1 MPTYYYKALN
11 ETGNPLS
18 GVLEAESIQNAN
30 TILLSRGLTPSEV
43 REAKAGR
50 KDTIWNRIKS
60 LTIGVKTNELIL
72 FTKQF
77 RSMLNAGVPILRIMQ
92 VLEAQTE
99 SKLLREAVSGIIVNI
114 RQGSTISDSFEKYP
128 RIFSPLYCSMIRAG
142 EVSGNVS
149 SVLDRLIYIIEHEAK
164 IKADI
169 RSALQYPFIVVI
181 ALGIAFVVLLTLVIP
196 QFASI
201 FSKAGLQLPL
211 PTKIAMLLY
220 SILKNYWYLVFA
232 TLAIGIFALVQFL
245 KTDNGK
251 LVKDSFLLSIP
262 ILGPLFQKAAM
273 SRFASIF
280 AILQTSGVPVMQS
293 LTILSDTIG
302 NAAIA
307 KSFEHVREKIQE
319 GAGIAT
325 PLKTARY
332 FTPMVIDMIAIGEES
347 GNIDEMLREISKH
360 YDDEVEYAVKALS
373 DAIGPILI
381 IALAAVVGFFALA
394 IFLPMWD
401 MTKMVS
407 KH

>member
-1 MPTYYYKALN
+1 MPTYRYKAID
-11 ETGNPLS
+11 ETGNPMS
-18 GVLEAESIQNAN
+18 GTLDAETLQNAN
-30 TILLSRGLTPSEV
+30 AIIVSRGLMPSEV
-43 REAKAGR
+43 KEVNAG
-50 KDTIWNRIKS
+50 NRDSFWSNIKS
-60 LTIGVKTNELIL
+60 ITGKVKTNELIL

-77 RSMLNAGVPILRIMQ
+77 RSMLNAGVPIIRIMQ

-99 SKLLREAVSGIIVNI
+99 NKVLREAISGIVGEI

-128 RIFSPLYCSMIRAG
+128 KIFSPLYCSMLRAG
-142 EVSGNVS
+142 EVSGSVA

-169 RSALQYPFIVVI
+169 RAALQYPLVVVI
-181 ALGIAFVVLLTLVIP
+181 ALGIAFIVLLTMVIP
-196 QFASI
+196 QFVTL
-201 FSKAGLQLPL
+201 FSKAGLELPL

-220 SILKNYWYLVFA
+220 SMLKNYWYLILGM
-232 TLAIGIFALVQFL
+232 LAVVIFGLHQYL
-245 KTDNGK
+245 KTYNGK
-251 LVKDSFLLSIP
+251 LTKDSFLLAMP
-262 ILGPLFQKAAM
+262 VFGPLFQKAAM

-280 AILQTSGVPVMQS
+280 AILQTSGVPVMQA

-302 NAAIA
+302 NTAIA
-307 KSFEHVREKIQE
+307 RSFEHVREKIQE

-325 PLKTARY
+325 PLKTAKY

-373 DAIGPILI
+373 DAIGPVLI
-381 IALAAVVGFFALA
+381 VALAAVVGFFALA

-401 MTKMVS
+401 MTKMVTR
-407 KH
+407 H

>member
-1 MPTYYYKALN
+1 MATYFYKALN

-18 GVLEAESIQNAN
+18 GTLEAESIQNAN
-30 TILLSRGLTPSEV
+30 AILLARGLTPSEV
-43 REAKAGR
+43 RQAKVENRDSLAV
-50 KDTIWNRIKS
+50 RIKA
-60 LTIGVKTNELIL
+60 LTGGVKTSDLIL

-99 SKLLREAVSGIIVNI
+99 SKVLREAISGIIVDI
-114 RQGSTISDSFEKYP
+114 RQGATISDSFEKYP
-128 RIFSPLYCSMIRAG
+128 KIFSPLYCSMLRAG

-164 IKADI
+164 IKSDI
-169 RSALQYPFIVVI
+169 RAALQYPLIVVI

-196 QFASI
+196 QFVSL
-201 FSKAGLQLPL
+201 FSKAGLQLPM
-211 PTKIAMLLY
+211 PTKIAMLMY
-220 SILKNYWYLVFA
+220 SILKNYWYLVIGSVV
-232 TLAIGIFALVQFL
+232 AIVFVMFQYF

-251 LVKDSFLLSIP
+251 LVRDSFFLAIP

-293 LTILSDTIG
+293 LSILTDTIG

-307 KSFEHVREKIQE
+307 KSFDHVRDKIQE
-319 GAGIAT
+319 GAGIAV
-325 PLKTARY
+325 PLKTAKY
-332 FTPMVIDMIAIGEES
+332 FTPMVVDMIAIGEES

-381 IALAAVVGFFALA
+381 VALAAVVGFFALA

-401 MTKMVS
+401 MTKMVTR
-407 KH
+407 H

>member
-1 MPTYYYKALN
+1 MATYYYKAIS
-11 ETGNPLS
+11 ETGNSLS
-18 GVLEAESIQNAN
+18 GTLEAESLQNAHA
-30 TILLSRGLTPSEV
+30 ILIARGLTPSEV
-43 REAKAGR
+43 KEAKTARTEG
-50 KDTIWNRIKS
+50 IGSRIKA
-60 LTIGVKTNELIL
+60 LTQRIKPSELIL

-99 SKLLREAVSGIIVNI
+99 SRPLRAAITGIIIDI
-114 RQGSTISDSFEKYP
+114 RQGATISDSFEKYP
-128 RIFSPLYCSMIRAG
+128 KIFSPLYCSMIRAG

-169 RSALQYPFIVVI
+169 RSALQYPIIVVI
-181 ALGIAFVVLLTLVIP
+181 ALGIAFIVLLTMVIP
-196 QFASI
+196 QFVSI
-201 FSKAGLQLPL
+201 FSKAGLHLPL

-220 SILKNYWYLVFA
+220 SILKNYWYLIIS
-232 TLAIGIFALVQFL
+232 LLVVVVIVLTHFF
-245 KTDNGK
+245 KTPKGS
-251 LVKDSFLLSIP
+251 LIKDRFLLGVP

-302 NAAIA
+302 NSAIA

-325 PLKTARY
+325 PLKTAQY

-373 DAIGPILI
+373 DVVGPILI
-381 IALAAVVGFFALA
+381 VALAAVVGFFALA
-394 IFLPMWD
+394 VFLPMWD
-401 MTKMVS
+401 MTKIVS

>member
-99 SKLLREAVSGIIVNI
+99 SKVLREAVSGIIVNI

-181 ALGIAFVVLLTLVIP
+181 ALAIAFVVLLTMVIP

-245 KTDNGK
+245 KTENGK

>member
-1 MPTYYYKALN
+1 MATFYYKAIN

-18 GVLEAESIQNAN
+18 GNLEAESIQTANA
-30 TILLSRGLTPSEV
+30 ILLSRGLTPTEV

-50 KDTIWNRIKS
+50 KDNVWERVKS
-60 LTIGVKTNELIL
+60 LTIGVKTSELIL

-77 RSMLNAGVPILRIMQ
+77 RSMLNAGVPILRNMQ

-99 SKLLREAVSGIIVNI
+99 SKALREAISGIIVDI
-114 RQGSTISDSFEKYP
+114 RQGATISDSFEKYP
-128 RIFSPLYCSMIRAG
+128 KIFSPLYCSMIRAG

-149 SVLDRLIYIIEHEAK
+149 SVLDRLIYIIDHEAK

-169 RSALQYPFIVVI
+169 RSALQYPLIVVI
-181 ALGIAFVVLLTLVIP
+181 ALGIAFTVLLTIVIP
-196 QFASI
+196 QFVSI

-211 PTKIAMLLY
+211 PTKIAVLMY
-220 SILKNYWYLVFA
+220 SILKNYWYLVTA
-232 TLAIGIFALVQFL
+232 SLAIIIFALVQYF
-245 KTDNGK
+245 KTAGGR
-251 LVKDSFLLSIP
+251 LVRDSILLSVP
-262 ILGPLFQKAAM
+262 VLGALFQKAAM

-302 NAAIA
+302 NEAIA
-307 KSFEHVREKIQE
+307 KSFDHVREKIQE
-319 GAGIAT
+319 GAGIAA
-325 PLKTARY
+325 PLKTAKY

-394 IFLPMWD
+394 VFLPMWD
-401 MTKMVS
+401 MTKIVS
-407 KH
+407 RH

>member
-1 MPTYYYKALN
+1 MSTYHYKALN
-11 ETGNPLS
+11 ETGNQLS
-18 GVLEAESIQNAN
+18 GTLDAESIQNAN
-30 TILLSRGLTPSEV
+30 AILLSRGLMPSEV
-43 REAKAGR
+43 RELKADR
-50 KDTIWNRIKS
+50 KENIFNLIKS
-60 LTIGVKTNELIL
+60 ITLGVKSGELIL

-99 SKLLREAVSGIIVNI
+99 NKVLQEAVSGIIVDI
-114 RQGSTISDSFEKYP
+114 RQGATISDSFEKHP
-128 RIFSPLYCSMIRAG
+128 KIFSPLYCSMIRAG

-149 SVLDRLIYIIEHEAK
+149 SVLDRLIYIIEHESK

-169 RSALQYPFIVVI
+169 RSALQYPLIVVI
-181 ALGIAFVVLLTLVIP
+181 ALGIAFIVLLTMVIP
-196 QFASI
+196 QFVTI
-201 FSKAGLQLPL
+201 FSKAGLELPL
-211 PTKIAMLLY
+211 PTKIAMYMY
-220 SILKNYWYLVFA
+220 SILKNYWYLVVA
-232 TLAIGIFALVQFL
+232 ALVIVIVSSVQYF
-245 KTDNGK
+245 KTSAGK
-251 LVKDSFLLSIP
+251 LLRDSTMLAIP

-307 KSFEHVREKIQE
+307 RSFEHVREKIQE
-319 GAGIAT
+319 GAGIST
-325 PLKTARY
+325 PLKTAKY

-347 GNIDEMLREISKH
+347 GNLDEMLREISKH

-381 IALAAVVGFFALA
+381 VALAAVVGFFALA

-401 MTKMVS
+401 MTKIVT

>member
-1 MPTYYYKALN
+1 MATYRYKAIN
-11 ETGNPLS
+11 EAGNPLS
-18 GVLEAESIQNAN
+18 GTLESESLQNASA
-30 TILLSRGLTPSEV
+30 ILMSRGLIPSEV
-43 REAKAGR
+43 TEVKAADRDSLWG
-50 KDTIWNRIKS
+50 KVKS
-60 LTIGVKTNELIL
+60 ITGKVKTSELIL

-99 SKLLREAVSGIIVNI
+99 SKALRVAISGIIGDI
-114 RQGSTISDSFEKYP
+114 REGLTISDSFEKYP
-128 RIFSPLYCSMIRAG
+128 KIFSPLYCSMLRAG

-149 SVLDRLIYIIEHEAK
+149 SVLDRVIYIVEHEAK

-169 RSALQYPFIVVI
+169 RAALQYPMIVVI
-181 ALGIAFVVLLTLVIP
+181 ALGIAFIVLLTMVIP
-196 QFASI
+196 QFVSL
-201 FSKAGLQLPL
+201 FSKAGLELPL

-220 SILKNYWYLVFA
+220 SILKNYWYVLLG
-232 TLAIGIFALVQFL
+232 TLAVVIFFL
-245 KTDNGK
+245 YQYFKTANGK
-251 LVKDSFLLSIP
+251 FARDSFLLALP
-262 ILGPLFQKAAM
+262 VMGPLFQKAAM

-307 KSFEHVREKIQE
+307 RSFDHVREKIQE

-325 PLKTARY
+325 PLKTAKY

-373 DAIGPILI
+373 DAIGPVLI
-381 IALAAVVGFFALA
+381 VALAAVVGFFALA
-394 IFLPMWD
+394 VFLPMWD
-401 MTKMVS
+401 MTKMVTR
-407 KH
+407 H

>member
-1 MPTYYYKALN
+1 MPTYRYKAMN
-11 ETGNPLS
+11 ETGNFLS
-18 GVLEAESIQNAN
+18 GTLEAETLQNAN
-30 TILLSRGLTPSEV
+30 AILVSRGLMPSEV
-43 REAKAGR
+43 SEVKAGSR
-50 KDTIWNRIKS
+50 DTLWGQIKS
-60 LTIGVKTNELIL
+60 ITGTVKSNELIL

-99 SKLLREAVSGIIVNI
+99 SKVLRVAISGIIVDI

-128 RIFSPLYCSMIRAG
+128 KIFSPLYCSMLRAG
-142 EVSGNVS
+142 EISGNVP
-149 SVLDRLIYIIEHEAK
+149 SVLDRLIYIVEHETK

-169 RSALQYPFIVVI
+169 RAALQYPLIVVI
-181 ALGIAFVVLLTLVIP
+181 ALGIAFIVLLTMVIP
-196 QFASI
+196 QFVSL
-201 FSKAGLQLPL
+201 FSKAGLDLPL

-220 SILKNYWYLVFA
+220 SILKNYWYLILG
-232 TLAIGIFALVQFL
+232 TLVAVIFGLFQYF
-245 KTDNGK
+245 KTENGK
-251 LVKDSFLLSIP
+251 MVRDSFLLAIP

-307 KSFEHVREKIQE
+307 RSFAHVRDKIQE
-319 GAGIAT
+319 GSGIAV
-325 PLKTARY
+325 PLKTAKY

-381 IALAAVVGFFALA
+381 VALAAVVGFFALA

-401 MTKMVS
+401 MTKMVT